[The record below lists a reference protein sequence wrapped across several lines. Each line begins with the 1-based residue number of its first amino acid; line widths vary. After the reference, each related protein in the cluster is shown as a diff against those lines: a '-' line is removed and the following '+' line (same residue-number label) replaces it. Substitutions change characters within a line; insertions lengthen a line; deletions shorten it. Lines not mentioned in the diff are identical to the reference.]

1 MRALAFALL
10 LVVAG
15 CGRVG
20 YRQTRREV
28 VDAPLDA
35 SSFDAAFTPT
45 PDASRDAAAAV
56 DVAVLS
62 DTPCFA
68 VAESCNG
75 LDDDCDTRVDETF
88 TRVASW
94 DACSTVPRVGS
105 VTLATYSW
113 DSADA
118 LVGASI
124 VEGGIEYASGLT
136 TPGAL
141 LLDVTRTLGNLLV
154 TPATGEPRFF
164 AMPFVGGN
172 AALEPNVNRVSLEVT
187 FAEGWTAHDGVGDD
201 LVVYEHGDPISEPE
215 AFAVAVRDARTG
227 VWSESR
233 WEFFDAFADTDRVF
247 ATAYDIADFG
257 LPGGVVDRV
266 RIGSVFGV
274 DASVPDRVDS
284 LRGDGFLVRGG
295 DPAWAT
301 ASMLRLSEGGPGVAV
316 GLLDA
321 DMLWVAALRPLVEP
335 TCCVR

>member
-1 MRALAFALL
+1 MRALAISLL

-15 CGRVG
+15 CGRIG
-20 YRQTRREV
+20 YRQTRRDV

-35 SSFDAAFTPT
+35 ASFDVAFTPT
-45 PDASRDAAAAV
+45 SDVSPDTAV
-56 DVAVLS
+56 ARDVAVLP

-68 VAESCNG
+68 VVESCNG
-75 LDDDCDTRVDETF
+75 LDDDCDARIDENF

-94 DACSTVPRVGS
+94 DACSTPPRVGS

-113 DSADA
+113 DAADA

-164 AMPFVGGN
+164 TMPFVGGN
-172 AALEPNVNRVSLEVT
+172 AALEPNVNRLSFEVT
-187 FAEGWTAHDGVGDD
+187 FAEGWTARDGVGDD
-201 LVVYEHGDPISEPE
+201 LLVYEHGNPISEPE

-227 VWSESR
+227 VWTASR
-233 WEFFDAFADTDRVF
+233 WEFFDAFAETDRVF

-257 LPGGVVDRV
+257 LPGGVIDRV
-266 RIGSVFGV
+266 RIGSVFGMNA
-274 DASVPDRVDS
+274 DVPDRVDS
-284 LRGDGFLVRGG
+284 LRGDGFVVRGG
-295 DPAWAT
+295 DAAWAT
-301 ASMLRLSEGGPGVAV
+301 ASMLRLTDGGPGVV
-316 GLLDA
+316 LDLLDA
-321 DMLWVAALRPLVEP
+321 DLLWVAALHPLVAP
-335 TCCVR
+335 TCCAR